1 LTGREKTDRSAVTL
15 SIDGF
20 AVLLLSDSFSVTLHQ
35 ATHRSPGESSM
46 SMKSIPLSSYQIR
59 LLAVLALINFVNFA
73 ARQVFVPLIP
83 LLRDRLHV
91 TDAELG
97 SLQTFLLVV
106 LAVGSIPFGFCADRF
121 SRKAIIA
128 IGILFWSVA
137 TFAGGL
143 ASTFLFFLVARAVV
157 GLGEAAY
164 APAAQSMISG
174 AFPQERRA
182 VAQAIFASG
191 MLLGGASG
199 QALGGIIGPRYGWQ
213 EALFIVAFA
222 GIVPGVALFWID
234 EPPRGPRSDVVP
246 ISKLLRVPAFVAMIF
261 AGICIT
267 FSSVSLLTWGIDF
280 AVNYKDFSLRE
291 ASVSLA
297 VIGLLS
303 ALFGVLTGGLVADRL
318 HRSFPYG
325 RIIAIAAAFLLA
337 APFLLLAIQSE
348 EKSTVL
354 VGLFVAGFFMSW
366 YHGPVTAV
374 LHDMMPRRAHATS
387 VGVYMFATQLVGG
400 LGPHVV
406 GKISD
411 LRDLQ
416 LGLQIAVAVMVCG
429 ALLMLLVIHFIR
441 RDGIRHRT
449 LDAFHA
455 EPGN

>member
-1 LTGREKTDRSAVTL
+1 
-15 SIDGF
+15 
-20 AVLLLSDSFSVTLHQ
+20 
-35 ATHRSPGESSM
+35 M
-46 SMKSIPLSSYQIR
+46 STNSIPLTRYQIR

-73 ARQVFVPLIP
+73 ARQVFVPIIP
-83 LLRDRLHV
+83 LLRNDLHV
-91 TDAELG
+91 SDAELG
-97 SLQTFLLVV
+97 SLQTFLLLV
-106 LAVGSIPFGFCADRF
+106 LAVGSIPFGFFADRF

-128 IGILFWSVA
+128 IGIVCWSVA

-143 ASTFLFFLVARAVV
+143 TSSFLFFLIARSVV

-174 AFPQERRA
+174 GFPQERRA

-191 MLLGGASG
+191 MLLGGAAG
-199 QALGGIIGPRYGWQ
+199 HVLGGIVGPRYGWH
-213 EALFIVAFA
+213 EALFIVALA
-222 GIVPGVALFWID
+222 GIAPGIALFWIE
-234 EPPRGPRSDVVP
+234 EPPRGPRSEVVP
-246 ISKLLRVPAFVAMIF
+246 IARLLHVPAFVAMIC

-267 FSSVSLLTWGIDF
+267 FSSVSLLTWSTDF
-280 AVNYKDFSLRE
+280 AVSYKDFSLRE

-297 VIGLLS
+297 CIGLLS
-303 ALFGVLTGGLVADRL
+303 ALIGVLTGGFVADRL
-318 HRSFPYG
+318 HRNFPYG
-325 RIIAIAAAFLLA
+325 RIIAIVAAFLLA
-337 APFLLLAIQSE
+337 APCLLVAIQSE

-354 VGLFVAGFFMSW
+354 IALAVAGFFMSW

-387 VGVYMFATQLVGG
+387 VGVYMFATQLFGG
-400 LGPHVV
+400 LGPHVI

-441 RDGIRHRT
+441 RDGIRHPT

-455 EPGN
+455 EPGD

>member
-1 LTGREKTDRSAVTL
+1 
-15 SIDGF
+15 
-20 AVLLLSDSFSVTLHQ
+20 
-35 ATHRSPGESSM
+35 M
-46 SMKSIPLSSYQIR
+46 STNSIPLTRYQIR

-73 ARQVFVPLIP
+73 ARQVFVPIIP
-83 LLRDRLHV
+83 LLRNDLHV
-91 TDAELG
+91 SDAELG
-97 SLQTFLLVV
+97 SLQTFLLLV
-106 LAVGSIPFGFCADRF
+106 LAVGSIPFGFFADRF

-128 IGILFWSVA
+128 IGIVCWSVA

-143 ASTFLFFLVARAVV
+143 TSSFLFFLIARSVV

-174 AFPQERRA
+174 GFPQERRA

-191 MLLGGASG
+191 MLLGGAAG
-199 QALGGIIGPRYGWQ
+199 HVLGGIVGPRYGWH
-213 EALFIVAFA
+213 EALFIVALA
-222 GIVPGVALFWID
+222 GIAPGIALFWIE
-234 EPPRGPRSDVVP
+234 EPPRGPRSEVVP
-246 ISKLLRVPAFVAMIF
+246 IARLLHVPAFVAMIC

-267 FSSVSLLTWGIDF
+267 FSSVSLLTWSTDF
-280 AVNYKDFSLRE
+280 AVSYKDFSLRE

-297 VIGLLS
+297 CIGLLS
-303 ALFGVLTGGLVADRL
+303 ALIGVLTGGFVADRL
-318 HRSFPYG
+318 HRNFSYG
-325 RIIAIAAAFLLA
+325 RIIAIVAAFLLA
-337 APFLLLAIQSE
+337 APCLLVAIQSE

-354 VGLFVAGFFMSW
+354 IALAVAGFFMSW

-387 VGVYMFATQLVGG
+387 VGVYMFATQLFGG
-400 LGPHVV
+400 LGPHVI

-441 RDGIRHRT
+441 RDGIRHPT

-455 EPGN
+455 EPGD

>member
-1 LTGREKTDRSAVTL
+1 
-15 SIDGF
+15 
-20 AVLLLSDSFSVTLHQ
+20 
-35 ATHRSPGESSM
+35 M
-46 SMKSIPLSSYQIR
+46 STKSIPLTSYQIR

-83 LLRDRLHV
+83 VLRDHLHV

-97 SLQTFLLVV
+97 SVQTFLLVV
-106 LAVGSIPFGFCADRF
+106 LAVGSIPFGFLADRF
-121 SRKAIIA
+121 SRKAIIGT
-128 IGILFWSVA
+128 GILFWSVA

-143 ASTFLFFLVARAVV
+143 ASSFMFFLIARAIV

-182 VAQAIFASG
+182 AAQAIFASG
-191 MLLGGASG
+191 MLLGGAAG

-213 EALFIVAFA
+213 EVFFIVALT
-222 GIVPGVALFWID
+222 GIIPGAALFWIE
-234 EPPRGPRSDVVP
+234 EPPRGPRSEVVP
-246 ISKLLRVPAFVAMIF
+246 ILRLLRVPAFVAMIF

-267 FSSVSLLTWGIDF
+267 FSSVSLLTWGTDF
-280 AVNYKDFSLRE
+280 AVSYKDFSLRE

-303 ALFGVLTGGLVADRL
+303 ALFGVLTGGFVADRL
-318 HRSFPYG
+318 QRSFSYG
-325 RIIAIAAAFLLA
+325 RILAIAGAFLLA
-337 APFLLLAIQSE
+337 APFLLMAIQSE
-348 EKSTVL
+348 EKPTVL
-354 VGLFVAGFFMSW
+354 AGLFVAGFFMSW

-374 LHDMMPRRAHATS
+374 LHDMMPRRAHATC
-387 VGVYMFATQLVGG
+387 VGVYMFATQLFGG

-411 LRDLQ
+411 LHDMQ
-416 LGLQIAVAVMVCG
+416 LGLEIAVAIMVCG

-441 RDGIRHRT
+441 HDGLRHPT

-455 EPGN
+455 EPGD

>member
-1 LTGREKTDRSAVTL
+1 
-15 SIDGF
+15 
-20 AVLLLSDSFSVTLHQ
+20 
-35 ATHRSPGESSM
+35 M
-46 SMKSIPLSSYQIR
+46 STKSIPLTSYQIR

-83 LLRDRLHV
+83 LLRDHLHV

-106 LAVGSIPFGFCADRF
+106 LAVGSVPFGFFADRF

-128 IGILFWSVA
+128 IGILLWSVA
-137 TFAGGL
+137 TLAGGF
-143 ASTFLFFLVARAVV
+143 ASTFLFFLIPRAIV

-182 VAQAIFASG
+182 IAQAIFASG
-191 MLLGGASG
+191 MLLGGAAG
-199 QALGGIIGPRYGWQ
+199 HALGGIIGPRYGWQ

-222 GIVPGVALFWID
+222 GIVPGIALFWIA
-234 EPPRGPRSDVVP
+234 EPPRGPRSEVVP
-246 ISKLLRVPAFVAMIF
+246 IARLLRVPAFVSMIF

-267 FSSVSLLTWGIDF
+267 FSSVSLLTWGTDF
-280 AVNYKDFSLRE
+280 AVSYKDFSLRQ

-297 VIGLLS
+297 VIALVS
-303 ALFGVLTGGLVADRL
+303 AVSGVLMGGFIADRVQ
-318 HRSFPYG
+318 RTFTYG
-325 RIIAIAAAFLLA
+325 RIVAVAAAFLLA

-387 VGVYMFATQLVGG
+387 IGVYMFATQLIGG
-400 LGPHVV
+400 LGPHVI

-411 LRDLQ
+411 MRDLQ

-441 RDGIRHRT
+441 RDGIRHSC

-455 EPGN
+455 EADD

>member
-1 LTGREKTDRSAVTL
+1 
-15 SIDGF
+15 
-20 AVLLLSDSFSVTLHQ
+20 
-35 ATHRSPGESSM
+35 M
-46 SMKSIPLSSYQIR
+46 STKSIPLTSYQIR

-73 ARQVFVPLIP
+73 ARQAVVPLIP
-83 LLRDRLHV
+83 LLRDYFHP

-97 SLQTFLLVV
+97 WLQAGLLAV
-106 LAVGSIPFGFCADRF
+106 LAAGSIPFGFLADRF
-121 SRKAIIA
+121 SRKAIIG
-128 IGILFWSVA
+128 IGIFFWSA
-137 TFAGGL
+137 ASFAGGL
-143 ASTFLFFLVARAVV
+143 VSTFFLFLIARAMV

-174 AFPQERRA
+174 AFPEERRA
-182 VAQAIFASG
+182 FAQAVFAAG

-199 QALGGIIGPRYGWQ
+199 LALGGIIGPRYGWQ
-213 EALFIVAFA
+213 AALFVVAVL
-222 GIVPGVALFWID
+222 GIFPGLALVRLED
-234 EPPRGPRSDVVP
+234 PPRGPRSEVVP
-246 ISKLLRVPAFVAMIF
+246 MLRLLSVPAFVSLIA

-267 FSSVSLLTWGIDF
+267 FSTVSLISWGVDF

-297 VIGLLS
+297 MITLFALL
-303 ALFGVLTGGLVADRL
+303 LGVLAGGYVADRL
-318 HRSFPYG
+318 QRSFTYG
-325 RIIAIAAAFLLA
+325 RIIAIAAAFLLS

-354 VGLFVAGFFMSW
+354 VGFFVASFFMSW

-387 VGVYMFATQLVGG
+387 VGVYMFATQLIGG
-400 LGPHVV
+400 LGPAVV

-411 LRDLQ
+411 LHDLQ

-441 RDGIRHRT
+441 RDGIRHPT

-455 EPGN
+455 EPGD

>member
-1 LTGREKTDRSAVTL
+1 
-15 SIDGF
+15 
-20 AVLLLSDSFSVTLHQ
+20 
-35 ATHRSPGESSM
+35 M
-46 SMKSIPLSSYQIR
+46 STKSIPLSAYQIR

-73 ARQVFVPLIP
+73 ARQVFIPLIP
-83 LLRDRLHV
+83 LLRDHLHV
-91 TDAELG
+91 TDAQLG
-97 SLQTFLLVV
+97 SLQTFLLIV
-106 LAVGSIPFGFCADRF
+106 LAAGSIPFGFLADRF

-143 ASTFLFFLVARAVV
+143 VSTFLFFLVARAMV

-182 VAQAIFASG
+182 MAQAIFATG
-191 MLLGGASG
+191 MLLGGAAG

-213 EALFIVAFA
+213 EALFVVGFA
-222 GIVPGVALFWID
+222 GILPGIALFGIE
-234 EPPRGPRSDVVP
+234 EPPRGPRCEVVP
-246 ISKLLRVPAFVAMIF
+246 IRRLLLVPAFVAMIA

-267 FSSVSLLTWGIDF
+267 FASVSLLTWGIDF

-297 VIGLLS
+297 LIALLS
-303 ALFGVLTGGLVADRL
+303 LVFGVLTGGWIADQLQKRL
-318 HRSFPYG
+318 AYG
-325 RIIAIAAAFLLA
+325 RIIAVAAAFLLA

-348 EKSTVL
+348 EKQVVL
-354 VGLFVAGFFMSW
+354 MGLFVAGFFMSW

-400 LGPHVV
+400 LGPQVV

-411 LRDLQ
+411 LHDLQ
-416 LGLQIAVAVMVCG
+416 LGLQIAVAVLVCG

-441 RDGIRHRT
+441 RDGLRHPT
-449 LDAFHA
+449 LDVFHA
-455 EPGN
+455 EPGD

>member
-1 LTGREKTDRSAVTL
+1 
-15 SIDGF
+15 
-20 AVLLLSDSFSVTLHQ
+20 
-35 ATHRSPGESSM
+35 M
-46 SMKSIPLSSYQIR
+46 STKSIPLSTYQIR

-73 ARQVFVPLIP
+73 ARQVFVPLIK
-83 LLRDRLHV
+83 LLREDLHA
-91 TDAELG
+91 TDGQLG
-97 SLQTFLLVV
+97 LLQSLLLVV
-106 LAVGSIPFGFCADRF
+106 LAIGSIPFGFFADRF
-121 SRKAIIA
+121 SRKTIIA

-143 ASTFLFFLVARAVV
+143 ASSFLFFLVARSVV

-182 VAQAIFASG
+182 VAQAIFAVG
-191 MLLGGASG
+191 MLLGGAAG
-199 QALGGIIGPRYGWQ
+199 HVLGGVIGPRYGWQ

-222 GIVPGVALFWID
+222 GIVPGIALFWIED
-234 EPPRGPRSDVVP
+234 PPRGPRSEVVP
-246 ISKLLRVPAFVAMIF
+246 ITRLLHVPAFVAMIC

-267 FSSVSLLTWGIDF
+267 FSSVSLLTWSTDF

-297 VIGLLS
+297 VIGLVS
-303 ALFGVLTGGLVADRL
+303 ALLGVLTGGFVADRL
-318 HRSFPYG
+318 HRSYSYG
-325 RIIAIAAAFLLA
+325 RIIAIVAAFLLA
-337 APFLLLAIQSE
+337 APCLLLAIQSE

-354 VGLFVAGFFMSW
+354 IGLAIAFFFMSW

-387 VGVYMFATQLVGG
+387 VGVYMFATQLLGG

-406 GKISD
+406 GRISD

-416 LGLQIAVAVMVCG
+416 LGLQIAVAVLVCG

-441 RDGIRHRT
+441 RDGIRHPT

-455 EPGN
+455 EPGD

>member
-1 LTGREKTDRSAVTL
+1 
-15 SIDGF
+15 
-20 AVLLLSDSFSVTLHQ
+20 
-35 ATHRSPGESSM
+35 M
-46 SMKSIPLSSYQIR
+46 STKSIPLTSYQIR

-83 LLRDRLHV
+83 LLRDHLHV

-106 LAVGSIPFGFCADRF
+106 LAVGSVPFGFFADRF

-128 IGILFWSVA
+128 IGILLWSVA
-137 TFAGGL
+137 TLAGGF
-143 ASTFLFFLVARAVV
+143 ASTFLFFLIPRAIV

-182 VAQAIFASG
+182 IAQAIFASG
-191 MLLGGASG
+191 MLLGGAAG

-213 EALFIVAFA
+213 EAFFIVAFA
-222 GIVPGVALFWID
+222 GIVPGIALFWIA
-234 EPPRGPRSDVVP
+234 EPPRGPRSEVVP
-246 ISKLLRVPAFVAMIF
+246 IARLLRVPAFVSMIF

-267 FSSVSLLTWGIDF
+267 FSSVSLLTWGTDF
-280 AVNYKDFSLRE
+280 AVSYKDFSLRQ

-297 VIGLLS
+297 VIALVS
-303 ALFGVLTGGLVADRL
+303 AVSGVLMGGFIADRVQ
-318 HRSFPYG
+318 RTFTYG
-325 RIIAIAAAFLLA
+325 RIVAVAAAFLLA

-374 LHDMMPRRAHATS
+374 LHDMMPRRAHATC
-387 VGVYMFATQLVGG
+387 VGVYMFATQLFGG

-411 LRDLQ
+411 LHDLQ
-416 LGLQIAVAVMVCG
+416 LGLQIAVAVMVFG
-429 ALLMLLVIHFIR
+429 ALLMLLVIPFTR
-441 RDGIRHRT
+441 RDGLRHPT
-449 LDAFHA
+449 LDAFPDD
-455 EPGN
+455 PGD

>member
-1 LTGREKTDRSAVTL
+1 
-15 SIDGF
+15 
-20 AVLLLSDSFSVTLHQ
+20 
-35 ATHRSPGESSM
+35 M
-46 SMKSIPLSSYQIR
+46 STKSIPLTGYQIR

-83 LLRDRLHV
+83 LLREHLHV

-97 SLQTFLLVV
+97 SLQTFLLLV
-106 LAVGSIPFGFCADRF
+106 LAVGSIQFGFLADRF

-128 IGILFWSVA
+128 AGILFWSVA

-143 ASTFLFFLVARAVV
+143 TSSFLFFLIARAVV

-164 APAAQSMISG
+164 AP
-174 AFPQERRA
+174 

-191 MLLGGASG
+191 MLLGGAAG
-199 QALGGIIGPRYGWQ
+199 HVVGGIIGPRYGWQ
-213 EALFIVAFA
+213 EALFIVALA
-222 GIVPGVALFWID
+222 GIVPGIALFWIE
-234 EPPRGPRSDVVP
+234 EPPRGPRSEVVP
-246 ISKLLRVPAFVAMIF
+246 IGKLLQVPAFVAMIC

-267 FSSVSLLTWGIDF
+267 FSSVSLITWSTDF

-297 VIGLLS
+297 VIGLSS
-303 ALFGVLTGGLVADRL
+303 ALLGVLTGGFVADRL
-318 HRSFPYG
+318 HRTFSYG
-325 RIIAIAAAFLLA
+325 RVVAVVGAFLLA
-337 APFLLLAIQSE
+337 APCLLLAIQSE

-354 VGLFVAGFFMSW
+354 IGLSIAFFFMSW

-387 VGVYMFATQLVGG
+387 VGVYMFATQLIGG

-411 LRDLQ
+411 IRDLQ
-416 LGLQIAVAVMVCG
+416 LGLRIAVAVLVCG

-441 RDGIRHRT
+441 RDGMRHPT
-449 LDAFHA
+449 LDALHA
-455 EPGN
+455 EPGD